1 MRQSGYY
8 DEDFDEFNEEEKCY
22 YGFDNE
28 KPERSIS
35 SQADDYDDEDETF
48 LDETANDE
56 EILDDFLNEY
66 EGSEN
71 EEEKNEYAAFQS
83 ELIGKTYSE
92 EKLVALME
100 QYNNG
105 TEEEKEEAA
114 TVIYCAMIPFIKY
127 LAKKF
132 YSSYMPRYTEDLVSA
147 GKVGLFNNLKDYNP
161 RKAKPTTWFS
171 RAILHEMRDFV
182 DAEVHHTTP
191 HFQNHLRV
199 IRQYINECQ
208 TKGISYTIDDI
219 MIATGF
225 PKQTIINCTL
235 LYERNQ
241 NQVSMEQYLGENK
254 MSIIDT
260 LASESPD
267 PEHVAIDNEAKEY
280 IRRIMRTCLTEN
292 ELMVT
297 QLRHGFLEDQTF
309 SSSDIA
315 LKLGLRKQDIRPI
328 MNMAERKLRRAFQKT
343 NPDIGEKNRKA
354 KKDRALYLK
363 SANDFKEEYEFEE
376 LDL

>member
-1 MRQSGYY
+1 MRRSGYY
-8 DEDFDEFNEEEKCY
+8 DEDFDEFNEEEKSY
-22 YGFDNE
+22 YGFEEEDLTRG
-28 KPERSIS
+28 KL
-35 SQADDYDDEDETF
+35 SQAEDYCDEDEIF
-48 LDETANDE
+48 PEETDC
-56 EILDDFLNEY
+56 DDLPSDYFAGY
-66 EGSEN
+66 EVSI
-71 EEEKNEYAAFQS
+71 EKDDNGEYAAFES
-83 ELIGKTYSE
+83 ELIGKVYSE
-92 EKLVALME
+92 EKLLALMDK
-100 QYNNG
+100 YNNG
-105 TEEEKEEAA
+105 TDAEREEAA
-114 TVIYCAMIPFIKY
+114 TTIYCAMMPFIKF
-127 LAKKF
+127 LAKKY
-132 YSSYMPRYTEDLVSA
+132 YSSYMPRYTEDLESA

-171 RAILHEMRDFV
+171 RAILHEMRDFI
-182 DAEVHHTTP
+182 DSEVHHTTP

-241 NQVSMEQYLGENK
+241 NQISTEQYMGENK
-254 MSIIDT
+254 VSILDS

-267 PEHVAIDNEAKEY
+267 PERVAIDNESKEY
-280 IRRIMRTCLTEN
+280 IKHIMETCLTEN
-292 ELMVT
+292 ELKVT
-297 QLRHGFLEDQTF
+297 QLRHGFFNDQTF

-343 NPDIGEKNRKA
+343 NPDIGEKNRKT
-354 KKDRALYLK
+354 KKEKVVYLK
-363 SANDFKEEYEFEE
+363 SADDLKEEYEFEE
-376 LDL
+376 VDL